1 MQDQCISDGEISL
14 REQEREG
21 WQKWRKLRLTIKLK
35 TFAKLFLF
43 LKEEESIVEEEEFT
57 YEDDFDLDLESRRG
71 TMIEGFI
78 IEDQ

>member
-14 REQEREG
+14 RKQEGESWLK
-21 WQKWRKLRLTIKLK
+21 WQKLRFTIKLK

-57 YEDDFDLDLESRRG
+57 YEDDFDMDLESRRG